1 MKNRTW
7 NYRRNVELVNKVKSD
22 FFNYFN
28 YRPIRD
34 ICAVTLA
41 RFTGKKGANISPQ
54 IIFLD
59 DSIARHL
66 AILGAEY
73 RKNSSEPVFRQ

>member
-1 MKNRTW
+1 MRTKPDIQQAIVLREAGW
-7 NYRRNVELVNKVKSD
+7 TLSSIVEK
-22 FFNYFN
+22 
-28 YRPIRD
+28 RD